1 MKIKAVAEIEYDPQE
16 VLDDLRKDYPDEQ
29 FDIEYAKGMIHQW
42 IKDDFGCILMEYK
55 VEEIN
60 G

>member
-1 MKIKAVAEIEYDPQE
+1 MKIRATCTVEYDPQE
-16 VLDDLRKDYPDEQ
+16 VLKELNQDYPDGSW
-29 FDIEYAKGMIHQW
+29 DMDYAKGMIHQW